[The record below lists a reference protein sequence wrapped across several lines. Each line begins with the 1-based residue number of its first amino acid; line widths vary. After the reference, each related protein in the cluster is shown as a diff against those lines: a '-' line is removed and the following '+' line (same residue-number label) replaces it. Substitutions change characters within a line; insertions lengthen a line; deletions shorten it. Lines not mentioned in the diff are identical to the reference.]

1 MAIDFMELNYFA
13 ILAGGILYMAFGA
26 LYFSPLLFGE
36 KWTRLNNLKFG
47 KQNNNTSYII
57 GSIFVAFISSFL
69 IALIVQVT
77 GADSLLSGLMIGMLI
92 GILAALAYLK
102 NTLFG
107 MTSIK
112 IFAIAITDH
121 IISFTL
127 LSILHAMWR
136 Y

>member
-1 MAIDFMELNYFA
+1 MSHYRHR
-13 ILAGGILYMAFGA
+13 Y
-26 LYFSPLLFGE
+26 
-36 KWTRLNNLKFG
+36 
-47 KQNNNTSYII
+47 
-57 GSIFVAFISSFL
+57 VAFISSFL

-112 IFAIAITDH
+112 IFAISITDH

-136 Y
+136 